1 MDFDL
6 ARTEKTRLNRG
17 PRVKGSLFKTSNGSF
32 TILPLNNDSLANHC
46 RSTKSK
52 ELRLRFSLNQIAF
65 GLNDI
70 EKLGFTHQGK

>member
-6 ARTEKTRLNRG
+6 ATTEKTRLNRVQ
-17 PRVKGSLFKTSNGSF
+17 RVKGSLCKTSKQSF
-32 TILPLNNDSLANHC
+32 TILLLNNDSLANHC

-70 EKLGFTHQGK
+70 EKSGFALQGK